1 MHINIL
7 TSSTQHQ
14 TALFHVVE
22 RTKTFATRTKMKN
35 ALAKCA
41 KLLFLIVKS
50 ADSFLLPS
58 SSWLRKFPNVF

>member
-1 MHINIL
+1 MEPVLDKIWTFVMHINIL

-22 RTKTFATRTKMKN
+22 RTRTFVNRTKMKN

-50 ADSFLLPS
+50 ADL
-58 SSWLRKFPNVF
+58 